1 MSNTPTI
8 HELGSSRT
16 KTGTYPTVVYSD
28 VIVTTVPT
36 APPSSMSIPS
46 SDPIDVVDPT
56 VTLLTG
62 PTGTTYTYGTHDLGH
77 HPDYEPG
84 HVTDSDDEM
93 ETMTANINPTNFR
106 GTVSEN
112 ADTWLRYLITY
123 CAYKGYDD
131 ERSKALFKVLLAESA
146 AVWFDS
152 LQQATQNDWQLL
164 KAAFLARYTTPEFL
178 KYKHANELFNSKQ
191 GDRSVDDFCAYM
203 QNLAREVEADEHM
216 LCYVVLN
223 GLNSEIKNHVTRSQP
238 NGWKELVDAAKVG
251 EMCVPEIG
259 YCRTELSYSST

>member
-1 MSNTPTI
+1 MTQSSPNVSNTPTI

-62 PTGTTYTYGTHDLGH
+62 PTGTTYTYGTHDFGH

-84 HVTDSDDEM
+84 HVSDSDDEI

-112 ADTWLRYLITY
+112 ADTWLRYLIKY
-123 CAYKGYDD
+123 CAYTRDMTIKGQKPY
-131 ERSKALFKVLLAESA
+131 SKCCWQKA
-146 AVWFDS
+146 
-152 LQQATQNDWQLL
+152 QQFGLIAYNRPPRTIGNCLRQHFWQG
-164 KAAFLARYTTPEFL
+164 TP
-178 KYKHANELFNSKQ
+178 
-191 GDRSVDDFCAYM
+191 R
-203 QNLAREVEADEHM
+203 QNL
-216 LCYVVLN
+216 
-223 GLNSEIKNHVTRSQP
+223 
-238 NGWKELVDAAKVG
+238 
-251 EMCVPEIG
+251 
-259 YCRTELSYSST
+259 